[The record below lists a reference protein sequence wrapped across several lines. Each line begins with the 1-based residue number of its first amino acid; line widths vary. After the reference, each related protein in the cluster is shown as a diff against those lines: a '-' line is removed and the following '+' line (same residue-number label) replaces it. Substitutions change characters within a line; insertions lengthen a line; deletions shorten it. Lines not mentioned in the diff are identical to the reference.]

1 MAFPRRQFLHGGAA
15 LLGLSA
21 LPRLAYAQLYP
32 SRPITLVVPF
42 PAGGPPGICP
52 RAAPSRGCIGDGC
65 NRHALAPPLPASSRR
80 LC

>member
-52 RAAPSRGCIGDGC
+52 RAAPFSRLHW
-65 NRHALAPPLPASSRR
+65 RRLQSTRPRPASARK
-80 LC
+80 LT